1 MSYWESYSPSL
12 RRILTSIKILKSS
25 WFCLQGHWQILEG
38 NVILEITILTQYHE
52 YSEFYFRK
60 TKSITYT
67 RIIFC

>member
-1 MSYWESYSPSL
+1 M
-12 RRILTSIKILKSS
+12 SIKILKSS